1 MMMCPRTPPPCPRV
15 AAERGGGVAGEAP
28 SSLQPGGTW
37 LPSANVVSPY
47 WVRYG
52 NRTFLNKGKGPMTQL
67 LANLDANVVTGD
79 KEWSQRPNSFQRS
92 LRVLISGTQIMHM
105 NILHL
110 QPHFRRNS
118 TGTLLGVSEKIP
130 GT

>member
-1 MMMCPRTPPPCPRV
+1 M
-15 AAERGGGVAGEAP
+15 AGEAP

-79 KEWSQRPNSFQRS
+79 KEWSQMFGDDKSKWPFNTACCATDTYFRMASCKPAS
-92 LRVLISGTQIMHM
+92 L
-105 NILHL
+105 
-110 QPHFRRNS
+110 
-118 TGTLLGVSEKIP
+118 
-130 GT
+130 